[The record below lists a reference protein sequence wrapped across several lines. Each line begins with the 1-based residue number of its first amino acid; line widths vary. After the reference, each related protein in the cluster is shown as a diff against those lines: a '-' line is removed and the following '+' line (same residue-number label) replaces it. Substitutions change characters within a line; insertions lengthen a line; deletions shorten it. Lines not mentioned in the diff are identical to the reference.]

1 MTRAKC
7 EIRPGQYFSCF
18 VPGLAKTSGSKRAF
32 QNPKTGKLIVT
43 ADNPKQKTWQ
53 QAVKWQAMQDFRR
66 QNPFEGPLTLDLIFI
81 KPQPGWLKRS
91 GKYSDQ
97 LHDWAHL
104 CEPATKP
111 DGLKLGRAV
120 EDALSGIVYLD
131 DAQIVEH
138 HLRKAFGTRPGVQ
151 IIVRSFV
158 QDSQPQMKGQ

>member
-1 MTRAKC
+1 MSRAKC
-7 EIRPGQYFSCF
+7 EIRPDQYFSCF

-32 QNPKTGKLIVT
+32 QNPVTGKLIVT

-53 QAVKWQAMQDFRR
+53 QAVKWVAMQEFMRK
-66 QNPFEGPLTLDLIFI
+66 NPFEGPLTLDMVFV
-81 KPQPGWLKRS
+81 KVQPGWMKRT
-91 GKYSDQ
+91 GQYSHL
-97 LHDWAHL
+97 LHDWALL

-120 EDALSGIVYLD
+120 EDALSGIIYLD

-138 HLRKAFGTRPGVQ
+138 HIRKAFGARPGVH

-158 QDSQPQMKGQ
+158 QDTTQTSP